1 MKQQYIFLSTALLL
15 AGSSMAQNISSPY
28 SVLGIGDL
36 EITDHGRYAASGSA
50 SVSRREVGYYNF
62 SNPASLTVIPYK
74 NINLDM
80 SFRGRSSKYKMP
92 GADTII
98 GPASDFIVKKVSLA
112 YKMTPKS
119 AFAIG
124 LRPYS
129 TVDYQYVSSSNL
141 NDPNLDYLRY
151 TQGTGG
157 IYQTYFSYAH
167 TLGKQFSAGIT
178 TSWLFG
184 SLQNTTSFY
193 SDAYALTIDKKE
205 TKFYNSAGITAGLQ
219 YYSSDK
225 KKWQHS
231 VGATVS
237 LFSKLKGYSQIEYI
251 EADTMLSRTKAE
263 DISFAMPVSGSLGY
277 SLANRNG
284 LSFHVQGTYQQW
296 PLQKIAYKNISIQ
309 DAVGFNAG
317 MEYSNKVKIN
327 DYTVEKYYL
336 ALGLRYDQ
344 SYLATGSNRLVDYAI
359 TFGGGKNITPTMGIN
374 ISMEA
379 GKKGNSSLN
388 QVRENYFQF
397 SIGVTLK
404 DIWYSSKKFGLYR

>member
-80 SFRGRSSKYKMP
+80 SFRRRSSKYKMP

-112 YKMTPKS
+112 YKMTTKS

-277 SLANRNG
+277 SIANRNG

-336 ALGLRYDQ
+336 ALGFRYDQ

>member
-1 MKQQYIFLSTALLL
+1 MKQQYIFLTAAIFF

-36 EITDHGRYAASGSA
+36 ETTDHGRYAASGSA
-50 SVSRREVGYYNF
+50 SVARREVGYYNF

-80 SFRGRSSKYKMP
+80 SFRGRSSKYKLP
-92 GADTII
+92 GADTVI

-112 YKMTPKS
+112 YKVTPKA

-129 TVDYQYVSSSNL
+129 SVNYQYVSTSNQ
-141 NDPNLDYLRY
+141 NDVNLDYLRY
-151 TQGTGG
+151 TEGTGG

-167 TLGKQFSAGIT
+167 TLGKHLSAGVT

-193 SDAYALTIDKKE
+193 SDAYALAIDKKE
-205 TKFYNSAGITAGLQ
+205 TTFYNSAGVTAGLQ
-219 YYSSDK
+219 YYSSEK

-251 EADTMLSRTKAE
+251 EADTVLSKTKAE
-263 DISFAMPVSGSLGY
+263 NAVFQMPVTATIGY
-277 SLANRNG
+277 SIANKKG
-284 LSFHVQGTYQQW
+284 LSFHTQASYQQW
-296 PLQKIAYKNISIQ
+296 PAQKIAYKNISIR
-309 DAVGFNAG
+309 DAVGFAAG
-317 MEYSNKVKIN
+317 MEYSNKMKMN
-327 DYTVEKYYL
+327 EYTVEKYYL
-336 ALGLRYDQ
+336 ALGFRYDQ
-344 SYLATGSNRLVDYAI
+344 SYLVTGNNRLVDYAI
-359 TFGGGKNITPTMGIN
+359 TFGGGKNITPTMGVN

-404 DIWYSSKKFGLYR
+404 DIWYSTKKFGMYR